1 MTPTPQLTDQPWDE
15 TYSDIIDVRSQAEF
29 AQDHI
34 PGSINLPVLN
44 NEQRA
49 QVGTVYKQESPFKAR
64 KLGAA
69 LVSENIAIHLQ
80 QHFADKPKDYQPLI
94 YCWRGGQR
102 SGSMALVLT
111 QIGWRVTLLKGG
123 YKTYRAWVR
132 SQLET
137 LPNQFEY
144 RILAGLTGSAKTQ
157 ILQNLSVQAL
167 DLEGLANHRGSLL
180 GVLFDS
186 PQPTQ
191 KGFESRLLVAFQKLD
206 PGQPVWLEAES
217 NKIGQVYLP
226 QALWKKMQTSTGV
239 ELKVG
244 ICDRVNYL
252 LAEYPQWIENPA
264 QLKQKLERLTSRYGK
279 VQIQHWTDLIDAK
292 QWSAFVQSMLEEHY
306 DPAYSRSFQQQYPQV
321 TQTYQLSDLSSVSL
335 ERLQTHLSSQEFLRR
350 LPAPRRTQTCLGPA
364 GINVTGCNKDDGMRF
379 IVFVEWERV
388 RICSA

>member
-1 MTPTPQLTDQPWDE
+1 MTPTPQLTEQPWDE
-15 TYSDIIDVRSQAEF
+15 TYSDIIDVRSQTEF

-34 PGSINLPVLN
+34 PGAINLPVLN

-49 QVGTVYKQESPFKAR
+49 QVGTIYKQESPFKAR

-69 LVSENIAIHLQ
+69 LVSENLAFHLQ
-80 QHFADKPKDYQPLI
+80 HHFADKPKNYHPLV

-157 ILQNLSVQAL
+157 ILQTLPAQAL

-180 GVLFDS
+180 GILFDL

-191 KGFESRLLVAFQKLD
+191 KGFESRLLSAFQRLD
-206 PGQPVWLEAES
+206 PSQPVWLEAES

-226 QALWKKMQTSTGV
+226 QVLWKKMQASTGV
-239 ELKVG
+239 ELQVE

-252 LAEYPQWIENPA
+252 LAEYPQWIENPQ

-279 VQIQHWTDLIDAK
+279 AQIQHWSDLIDAQ

-306 DPAYSRSFQQQYPQV
+306 DPAYRRSFQRQYPRV
-321 TQTYQLSDLSSVSL
+321 TKIYPLSDLSPINL
-335 ERLQTHLSSQEFLRR
+335 EALQAELLNEF
-350 LPAPRRTQTCLGPA
+350 
-364 GINVTGCNKDDGMRF
+364 
-379 IVFVEWERV
+379 
-388 RICSA
+388 

>member
-1 MTPTPQLTDQPWDE
+1 MTPTPQLTDQHWDK
-15 TYSDIIDVRSQAEF
+15 TYSDIIDVRSQLEF

-34 PGSINLPVLN
+34 PGAINLPVLN

-49 QVGTVYKQESPFKAR
+49 QVGTIYKQESPFKAR

-80 QHFADKPKDYQPLI
+80 QHFADQPKDYQPLI

-102 SGSMALVLT
+102 SGSMALVLS

-137 LPNQFEY
+137 FPQRFEY
-144 RILAGLTGSAKTQ
+144 RILAGLTGSAKTY
-157 ILQNLSVQAL
+157 ILQNLSSQIL

-180 GVLFDS
+180 GLMLDS
-186 PQPTQ
+186 PQPSQ
-191 KGFESRLLVAFQKLD
+191 KGFESLLLAAFQKLD
-206 PGQPVWLEAES
+206 SSQPVWLEAES

-226 QALWKKMQTSTGV
+226 QTLWKKMQASTGV

-244 ICDRVNYL
+244 ICDRVNHL
-252 LAEYPQWIENPA
+252 LADYPQWIEHPE

-279 VQIQHWTDLIDAK
+279 AQIQQWTDLIDAK
-292 QWSAFVQSMLEEHY
+292 QWPAFVQSMLEEHY
-306 DPAYSRSFQQQYPQV
+306 DPAYRRSFQQQYPHV
-321 TQTYQLSDLSSVSL
+321 TQTYALPDLSPASL
-335 ERLQTHLSSQEFLRR
+335 ENLQAHLSGEKL
-350 LPAPRRTQTCLGPA
+350 AIQTGSP
-364 GINVTGCNKDDGMRF
+364 D
-379 IVFVEWERV
+379 
-388 RICSA
+388 

>member
-1 MTPTPQLTDQPWDE
+1 MTPTPQFTDQPWNE
-15 TYSDIIDVRSQAEF
+15 IYSDIIDVRSQAEF

-34 PGSINLPVLN
+34 PGAINLPVLN
-44 NEQRA
+44 DDQRA

-80 QHFADKPKDYQPLI
+80 QYFADKPKDYQPLI

-137 LPNQFEY
+137 LPEQFEY
-144 RILAGLTGSAKTQ
+144 RILAGLTGSAKTL
-157 ILQNLSVQAL
+157 ILQNLSAQAL

-191 KGFESRLLVAFQKLD
+191 KGFESRLLAALQKLD
-206 PGQPVWLEAES
+206 PSQPVWLEAES

-226 QALWKKMQTSTGV
+226 QALWKKMQVSTGV

-244 ICDRVNYL
+244 TCDRVNHL
-252 LAEYPQWIENPA
+252 LAEYPQWIENPE
-264 QLKQKLERLTSRYGK
+264 QLKQKLDRLISRHGK
-279 VQIQHWTDLIDAK
+279 AQVQHWATLINTQ
-292 QWSAFVQSMLEEHY
+292 QWSAFVQSMLEDHY

-321 TQTYQLSDLSSVSL
+321 NQTYELSDLSSVSL
-335 ERLQTHLSSQEFLRR
+335 EKLQAHLSGEKLSI
-350 LPAPRRTQTCLGPA
+350 QTNSP
-364 GINVTGCNKDDGMRF
+364 D
-379 IVFVEWERV
+379 
-388 RICSA
+388 